1 MFRRKIFLI
10 GMLAWINVANAEFN
24 IENNLNQ
31 PVYIKLGYQNVL
43 NSSFIYTD
51 VSKNVDLKKKYRYC
65 SIWRSYSFT
74 KPSFE

>member
-1 MFRRKIFLI
+1 
-10 GMLAWINVANAEFN
+10 MLAWINVANAEFN

-51 VSKNVDLKKKYRYC
+51 VSKNVDLKKISLLFHMAKLQFY
-65 SIWRSYSFT
+65 
-74 KPSFE
+74 